1 MDLYMLEKEIT
12 LMSNWWHKLIFM
24 CASNEV
30 GTMEIR
36 EKIATLNEDIYT
48 VNLNLIIS
56 EALAN
61 ISEEKYPLYV
71 EEVIRETFDNPFKIY
86 VLQHIDILFDP
97 VIKINPIRLL
107 ENISKKSKVIVMW
120 PGEYKNN
127 QLVYAQE
134 GHPECF
140 LSGSFEGKVILI

>member
-1 MDLYMLEKEIT
+1 MDLYILEKEMA
-12 LMSNWWHKLIFM
+12 LMHNWWHKLIFI
-24 CASNEV
+24 CASNEL
-30 GTMEIR
+30 GTIEIG

-48 VNLNLIIS
+48 VNLNLIMS
-56 EALAN
+56 ETLVN

-71 EEVIRETFDNPFKIY
+71 EEVTRETFDNPFKIY
-86 VLQHIDILFDP
+86 LLQHIDVLFDP

-107 ENISKKSKVIVMW
+107 ENISKKSKLIVIW

-134 GHPECF
+134 GHPEYF